1 MKLPGPIHS
10 CLLALLAFALLFS
23 PMSGP
28 ASAAGI
34 HDKEADTRPWSF
46 SLQMSTLLISLNL
59 VSGRDKLSQKWSSGI
74 EPL

>member
-46 SLQMSTLLISLNL
+46 SLQTRYFFKSHTS